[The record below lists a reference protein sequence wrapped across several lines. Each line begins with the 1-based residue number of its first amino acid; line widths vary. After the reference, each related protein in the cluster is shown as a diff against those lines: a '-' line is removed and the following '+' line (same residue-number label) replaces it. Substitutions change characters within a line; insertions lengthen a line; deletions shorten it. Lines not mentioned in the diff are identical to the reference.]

1 MKKLNLKAVKAKK
14 WVIVLSASVLVVA
27 LVVGIVF
34 GVSRSGGDPVPV
46 YEFNYVGMTEYWGDN
61 QESYGPV
68 STDRIQTVFL
78 SDTQT
83 VTEVAVSEGDMVKK
97 GDLLLRFDTTLN
109 DLKVERKRLE
119 VEKARLELEDSKT
132 RLNEIKNMRPMQVPT
147 TPSEEPSEDLG
158 TGLSGSFQIFPR
170 SDHDGSTME
179 RAIVCWLSGSYS
191 MGSNFYDAVLEAA
204 REQQEANRPEPEPTD
219 PSETTAPDE
228 TTDPA
233 PEPPAGGDSTP
244 AGGSPEGGSES
255 GTPEGGTPEGGED
268 SSPSAVSGEE
278 QPPLVVDNCYFIV
291 KITSGNM
298 SKGSVQTWQ
307 GVYLS
312 RSGGSYFLRFV
323 SASGNLDYT
332 LAQETEVD
340 VPDIDFGSGFT
351 AAQIAQMRKEQEKTI
366 KDNEFK
372 LKVAEA
378 EYKIMEREMSD
389 GNVYADIDGKVVS
402 CLDPADAKAQ
412 NQPVL
417 KVSGG
422 GGFTVTG
429 AVSELLKDQ
438 LQMGQTVTVNDW
450 NTGMSYEGTITSV
463 GDFPTNNNFYS
474 GVGNTNVTY
483 YPFTVFVDESADL
496 REGSYVDMT
505 FSTAGTENGVYLQN
519 PFVRTENGRS
529 YVMVA
534 GADGKLEQRFVT
546 TGKSLW
552 GSYTEIR
559 SGLSEDDR
567 VAFPYGKNV
576 KSGAKV
582 VDGEI
587 ADLYR

>member
-1 MKKLNLKAVKAKK
+1 MKKLNLKGLKAKK

-27 LVVGIVF
+27 LIVGIVL
-34 GVSRSGGDPVPV
+34 GISRSGGDPVPV
-46 YEFNYVGMTEYWGDN
+46 YNFNDIGMTEYWGDN

-83 VTEVAVSEGDMVKK
+83 VTEVAVSEGDTVKK

-109 DLKVERKRLE
+109 DLKLERKRLE

-132 RLNEIKNMRPMQVPT
+132 RLNEIKNMRPMQAPT
-147 TPSEEPSEDLG
+147 PPSDEPSGDLG

-179 RAIVCWLSGSYS
+179 RAIVCWLSSSYS
-191 MGSNFYDAVLEAA
+191 MGSNFYDAVLDAA
-204 REQQEANRPEPEPTD
+204 REQQEANRPVPEPTE
-219 PSETTAPDE
+219 PGETTAPTENPDSSGE
-228 TTDPA
+228 TTAPTDASQA
-233 PEPPAGGDSTP
+233 PEGTDTTGT
-244 AGGSPEGGSES
+244 GEG
-255 GTPEGGTPEGGED
+255 
-268 SSPSAVSGEE
+268 SSPSAVEGEPE

-298 SKGSVQTWQ
+298 SKGSIQTWQ

-312 RSGGSYFLRFV
+312 RSGGSYYLRFV
-323 SASGNLDYT
+323 SATGNTDYT

-340 VPDIDFGSGFT
+340 MPDIDFGSGYT
-351 AAQIAQMRKEQEKTI
+351 AAQIAQMRREQEKTI

-402 CLDPADAKAQ
+402 CLEPADAKAQ

-438 LQMGQTVTVNDW
+438 LQIGQTVTVNDW
-450 NTGMSYEGTITSV
+450 NTGMSYEGSITSV
-463 GDFPTNNNFYS
+463 GDFPTTNNYYS
-474 GVGNTNVTY
+474 GMGNTNVSY

-496 REGSYVDMT
+496 REGGYVNMS
-505 FSTAGTENGVYLQN
+505 FSTAGTENGVYLGN
-519 PFVRTENGRS
+519 PFVRTENGKS

-534 GADGKLEQRFVT
+534 GQDGKLEKRFVT
-546 TGKSLW
+546 TGKALR

-559 SGLSEDDR
+559 SGITEDDR
-567 VAFPYGKNV
+567 LAFPYGKNV
-576 KSGAKV
+576 KVGAKTT
-582 VDGEI
+582 DGNL

>member
-1 MKKLNLKAVKAKK
+1 MKKLNLKGLKAKK

-27 LVVGIVF
+27 LIVGIVL
-34 GVSRSGGDPVPV
+34 GISRTGGDPVPV
-46 YEFNYVGMTEYWGDN
+46 YNFNDIGMTEYWGDT

-83 VTEVAVSEGDMVKK
+83 VTEVAVSEGDTVKK

-109 DLKVERKRLE
+109 DLKLERKRLE
-119 VEKARLELEDSKT
+119 TEKARLELEDSKQ
-132 RLNEIKNMRPMQVPT
+132 RLKEIKNMRPMQVPA
-147 TPSEEPSEDLG
+147 TPDDTPSEDLG

-179 RAIVCWLSGSYS
+179 RAIVCWLSSSYS
-191 MGSNFYDAVLEAA
+191 MGSNFYDAVLDAA
-204 REQQEANRPEPEPTD
+204 REQQEANRPEPEPTEPSQTTD
-219 PSETTAPDE
+219 PSETTNPPE
-228 TTDPA
+228 TSA
-233 PEPPAGGDSTP
+233 PPAGGD
-244 AGGSPEGGSES
+244 GGTEGGGSE
-255 GTPEGGTPEGGED
+255 GGEG
-268 SSPSAVSGEE
+268 SSPSAVEGEPE

-298 SKGSVQTWQ
+298 SKGSIQTWQ

-312 RSGGSYFLRFV
+312 RSGGSYYLRFV
-323 SASGNLDYT
+323 SATGNTDYT

-340 VPDIDFGSGFT
+340 VPDIDFGSGYT
-351 AAQIAQMRKEQEKTI
+351 AAQIAQMRREQEKTI

-402 CLDPADAKAQ
+402 CLEPADAKAQ

-438 LQMGQTVTVNDW
+438 LQIGQTVTVNDW
-450 NTGMSYEGTITSV
+450 NTGMSYEGSITSV
-463 GDFPTNNNFYS
+463 GDFPTTNNYYS
-474 GVGNTNVTY
+474 GMGNTNVSY

-496 REGSYVDMT
+496 REGGYVNMS
-505 FSTAGTENGVYLQN
+505 FSTAGTENGVYLGN
-519 PFVRTENGRS
+519 PFVRTENGKS

-534 GADGKLEQRFVT
+534 GQDGKLEKRFVT
-546 TGKSLW
+546 TGKALW

-559 SGLSEDDR
+559 SGITEDDR
-567 VAFPYGKNV
+567 LAFPYGKNV
-576 KSGAKV
+576 KVGAKTT
-582 VDGEI
+582 DGNL

>member
-1 MKKLNLKAVKAKK
+1 MKKLNLKGLKAKK

-27 LVVGIVF
+27 LIVGIVF
-34 GVSRSGGDPVPV
+34 GISRSGGEAVPV
-46 YEFNYVGMTEYWGDN
+46 YNFNDIGMTEYWGDT

-83 VTEVAVSEGDMVKK
+83 VTEVAVSEGDTVKK

-109 DLKVERKRLE
+109 DLKLERKRLE
-119 VEKARLELEDSKT
+119 TEKARLELEDSKQ
-132 RLNEIKNMRPMQVPT
+132 RLNEIKNMRPMQVPA
-147 TPSEEPSEDLG
+147 TPDDTPSEDLG

-179 RAIVCWLSGSYS
+179 SAIVCWLADNYS

-204 REQQEANRPEPEPTD
+204 REQQEANRPVPEPTE
-219 PSETTAPDE
+219 PGETTAPAESTSPTE
-228 TTDPA
+228 TTA
-233 PEPPAGGDSTP
+233 PTDANQ
-244 AGGSPEGGSES
+244 
-255 GTPEGGTPEGGED
+255 TPEGGDTAGAGEG
-268 SSPSAVSGEE
+268 SSPSAVEGEPE
-278 QPPLVVDNCYFIV
+278 QEPLVVNNCYFIV

-298 SKGSVQTWQ
+298 SKGRIQTWQ

-312 RSGGSYFLRFV
+312 RSGGSYYLRFV
-323 SASGNLDYT
+323 SASGNTDYT

-340 VPDIDFGSGFT
+340 MPDIDFGSGYT
-351 AAQIAQMRKEQEKTI
+351 AAQIAQMRREQEKTI

-402 CLDPADAKAQ
+402 CLEPADAKAQ

-438 LQMGQTVTVNDW
+438 LQIGQTVTVNDW
-450 NTGMSYEGTITSV
+450 NTGMTYEGSITSV
-463 GDFPTNNNFYS
+463 GDFPTTNNYYS
-474 GVGNTNVTY
+474 GMGNTNVSY

-496 REGSYVDMT
+496 REGGYVNMR
-505 FSTAGTENGVYLQN
+505 FSTAGTENGVYLGN

-529 YVMVA
+529 YVMVE
-534 GADGKLEQRFVT
+534 GQDGKLEKRFVT
-546 TGKSLW
+546 TGKALW

-559 SGLSEDDR
+559 SGITEDDR
-567 VAFPYGKNV
+567 LAFPYGKNV
-576 KSGAKV
+576 KVGAKTT
-582 VDGEI
+582 DGNL